1 MGMSVS
7 TSGSEEPMCDVNTT
21 PLIDVMLVLLVMLI
35 VTLPT
40 QNHAVKL
47 DMPRPIPNQ
56 PTPPVPPEVIDIEI
70 DFDGTIIWNQ
80 VTPVPDIATL
90 DSYFRR
96 ESAKDPQP
104 ELHLRPNRRAKY
116 DVVAS
121 VMASAQRARMVKMGF
136 TNVAEFRD

>member
-7 TSGSEEPMCDVNTT
+7 SGGSEEPMCDVNTT

-47 DMPRPIPNQ
+47 DMPRP
-56 PTPPVPPEVIDIEI
+56 TPPPENPVVPEVIDIEI

-80 VTPVPDIATL
+80 TTPVPDIATL

-104 ELHLRPNRRAKY
+104 ELHLRPNRRARY

>member
-1 MGMSVS
+1 MSMNVS
-7 TSGSEEPMCDVNTT
+7 SGGSEEPMCDVNTT

-40 QNHAVKL
+40 QNHAVQL
-47 DMPRPIPNQ
+47 DMPRPTNNP
-56 PTPPVPPEVIDIEI
+56 PPPVQPEVIDIEI
-70 DFDGTIIWNQ
+70 DFDGTIVWNQ
-80 VTPVPDIATL
+80 ITPVPDIATL

-104 ELHLRPNRRAKY
+104 ELHLRPNRRARY
-116 DVVAS
+116 EVVAN

>member
-1 MGMSVS
+1 MSMNVS
-7 TSGSEEPMCDVNTT
+7 SGGSEEPMCDVNTT

-40 QNHAVKL
+40 QNHGVLL
-47 DMPRPIPNQ
+47 DMPRPSDNPP
-56 PTPPVPPEVIDIEI
+56 PTVPPEVIDIEI

-80 VTPVPDIATL
+80 VTPVPSIATL

-96 ESAKDPQP
+96 ESVKEPQP
-104 ELHLRPNRRAKY
+104 EIHLRPNRRARY
-116 DVVAS
+116 DVVAN
-121 VMASAQRARMVKMGF
+121 VMASAQRAKMVKMGF

>member
-1 MGMSVS
+1 MSMNVS
-7 TSGSEEPMCDVNTT
+7 SGGSEEPMCDVNTT

-40 QNHAVKL
+40 QNHGVKL
-47 DMPRPIPNQ
+47 DMPRPTDNP
-56 PTPPVPPEVIDIEI
+56 PPPVQPEVIDIEI

-80 VTPVPDIATL
+80 ITPVPDIATL

-104 ELHLRPNRRAKY
+104 ELHLRPNRRARY
-116 DVVAS
+116 DVVAN